1 MDTSPRRDT
10 DAKNR
15 RSTRIVQAVP
25 LTVTG
30 VDALGRPF
38 QERTST
44 LIINCQ
50 GCRYQSKHYV
60 LKNMWLTFEVPHP
73 ETGQPPRSVRARVT
87 WVQRPRTVRELF
99 QVGAELEVTGN
110 LWGVAFPPSDWAAF
124 PDGPH
129 AEIPA
134 RFAAPPPAEPMTH
147 EENSAAQP
155 APESSAEFAAPEI
168 HAEQPET
175 ETPPGDNV
183 RVMPSPA
190 GADESLQLAR
200 QMNRLVIEARQQLQ
214 DAVHTQAS
222 QAVSAEIGSLLLSIE
237 HQLREAAAKSV
248 REAASTQG
256 EEVLRAALENISQG
270 EIERL
275 SARWAQEADRH
286 LRIGIGRLSSEIDQI
301 ETRRRDELAAT
312 VNARFDQAQ
321 AEMEDATRALDA
333 ESAAARARLEQWR
346 READETST
354 ATLRRWTDL
363 AESSSAQALARMAE
377 LEASASHVAE
387 RIAAAT
393 AEAESGWRGRLETD
407 VAAANAR
414 LHERVESSIEAAARQ
429 AAERLARSS
438 ESSAHELERHI
449 AQRIEALGRAFTEAT
464 AEAESA
470 LGTLRA
476 SLAKETGRANAAV
489 AQLHE
494 AGVQIESH
502 GASLDALRQSA
513 SDELQR
519 RGDALVESHSVEMNR
534 RAESI
539 ANSVVERLEPSL
551 LAAGRQLLST
561 LAQELEQ
568 QLAPRIDRA
577 GTALRDLEAGAAR
590 AEEAARAHEERSR
603 EISERV
609 TQDATAHAEEIFRRI
624 EAQYHEA
631 GAAAQARWLAELDA
645 KATDTTH
652 NAFESIF
659 KSAEWYEKK
668 VQTQMQATLEK
679 GLAQVSEALRGKA
692 GELSSLFATELDHFT
707 RSYVEHAK
715 EQLDEQARAVAAHT
729 RDAAQ
734 EASDA
739 VAGGFSER
747 AAKIA
752 GEQYQRLLAQTA
764 ATQEHFS
771 ARLDA
776 QAAETQSNLVEAAR
790 QTAANFRVEIE
801 EQSDASVAAASQKIE
816 TQAAALAESWRAARS
831 AELQHDVHQ
840 VEADLARMGNQA
852 VEDYKQRLENT
863 SNTWV
868 LTSVTKLNQHSQ
880 NLIEQLAA
888 ASEDRIR
895 AACSGVFAQ
904 IGENLRQRVL
914 RAPEPDAQ
922 PQHDPAP
929 EPDTPPANG

>member
-1 MDTSPRRDT
+1 VDTSPRRDI

-44 LIINCQ
+44 LIINCY

-110 LWGVAFPPSDWAAF
+110 VWGVAFPPSDWVPFSDAT
-124 PDGPH
+124 H
-129 AEIPA
+129 AEISA
-134 RFAAPPPAEPMTH
+134 RFAPPAETIAPA
-147 EENSAAQP
+147 EDSSAQP
-155 APESSAEFAAPEI
+155 APETEAAFAAPES
-168 HAEQPET
+168 HAAQRET
-175 ETPPGDNV
+175 ETPPSDNV

-190 GADESLQLAR
+190 GADESLLLAR

-237 HQLREAAAKSV
+237 NQLREAAEKSV

-256 EEVLRAALENISQG
+256 EEVLRAALEHISQG

-301 ETRRRDELAAT
+301 EARRRDELAST

-321 AEMEDATRALDA
+321 AEMEEATRALDA
-333 ESAAARARLEQWR
+333 ESAAARAHLEQWR
-346 READETST
+346 RDADETST
-354 ATLRRWTDL
+354 ATLRRWTEL
-363 AESSSAQALARMAE
+363 AEASSTQALARMTE
-377 LEASASHVAE
+377 LEAAASRVAE

-393 AEAESGWRGRLETD
+393 SEAESGWRGRLETD
-407 VAAANAR
+407 VAAATSR
-414 LHERVESSIEAAARQ
+414 LHERVESSIDGAARQ
-429 AAERLARSS
+429 AAERLTRSS
-438 ESSAHELERHI
+438 ESSAHELERRI
-449 AQRIEALGRAFTEAT
+449 AQRIETLGRAFTEAT

-476 SLAKETGRANAAV
+476 SIAKETGRANAAV

-494 AGVQIESH
+494 SGAQIENH
-502 GASLDALRQSA
+502 GAALDALRQSA

-519 RGDALVESHSVEMNR
+519 RGEALVESQSAELNR

-551 LAAGRQLLST
+551 LASGRQMLST
-561 LAQELEQ
+561 LAHALEQ
-568 QLAPRIDRA
+568 QLAPQLDRA
-577 GTALRDLEAGAAR
+577 GAALRDLQAGAAR
-590 AEEAARAHEERSR
+590 AEEAARGQEERAR

-609 TQDATAHAEEIFRRI
+609 TRDASARAEEIFQRL

-645 KATDTTH
+645 KATETTH

-715 EQLDEQARAVAAHT
+715 EQLDEQARAAADRT
-729 RDAAQ
+729 REAAQ

-739 VAGGFSER
+739 VAGGFSDR

-752 GEQYQRLLAQTA
+752 GEQYQLLLAQTA

-771 ARLDA
+771 ARLDS
-776 QAAETQSNLVEAAR
+776 QAAETQSKLDEAAR

-801 EQSDASVAAASQKIE
+801 EQSDASLAAATQKLDA
-816 TQAAALAESWRAARS
+816 QAAALAESWRSARA

-895 AACSGVFAQ
+895 AACSGVFAE

-914 RAPEPDAQ
+914 RAPDSDAQ
-922 PQHDPAP
+922 PKHDPPP
-929 EPDTPPANG
+929 ETNPPSSNS